1 MNALRLA
8 DLGSER
14 RDLEARL
21 VACIEARRAAA
32 TASAAIV
39 CAGRRLVTSNTNA
52 NNRVGFMVDSLMAPN
67 LRCIPVRSGALC

>member
-32 TASAAIV
+32 IELDAIYSDLIKTPTATDATLDKLARIRT
-39 CAGRRLVTSNTNA
+39 ALRHGRT
-52 NNRVGFMVDSLMAPN
+52 PK
-67 LRCIPVRSGALC
+67 

>member
-32 TASAAIV
+32 IELDAIYSDLIKTPTATDATLDKLARIRT
-39 CAGRRLVTSNTNA
+39 ALRHGRN
-52 NNRVGFMVDSLMAPN
+52 GK
-67 LRCIPVRSGALC
+67 